1 MRFSLTLLLFIV
13 PVAFGANGQEMPTSN
28 GFCSVSASGVMGC
41 EWLSTPPIRW
51 PNGEISKV
59 SPKGVVVTR
68 FRLAPGAPLH
78 RMNEGKDVLI
88 VGMGDGELVNE
99 AKASTSHTDIKN
111 GFVILMPKEE
121 PYLLRNIGEKDLE
134 LLVIGGFSK

>member
-1 MRFSLTLLLFIV
+1 
-13 PVAFGANGQEMPTSN
+13 MPTSS
-28 GFCSVSASGVMGC
+28 GFCNVNASGVMGC

-51 PNGEISKV
+51 PNGETSKV
-59 SPKGVVVTR
+59 SSKGVFVTR

-99 AKASTSHTDIKN
+99 GKASTSHIDIKN
-111 GFVILMPKEE
+111 GFVILMPKAEA
-121 PYLLRNIGEKDLE
+121 YVLRNVG
-134 LLVIGGFSK
+134 